1 MSQQKIQESVN
12 NDNAS
17 IGVLGGGQLGMMMIE
32 AANKIGLLVH
42 CLDPNPVAP
51 CAKIATTFTVGDFN
65 NYDNVYQF
73 GKDKKVLTIEIENVN
88 IDALEVLEK
97 EGVKVYPQP
106 AVLKIIKDKGVQKQ
120 FYADLNIPTASFQ
133 LIEGKAA
140 LIERNLSYPFVQK
153 LRVGG
158 YDGKGVQ
165 VIRNKEELAFAF
177 DAPSV
182 IESMIDFEKEISI
195 IVARNVSGQLAVF
208 PAVECEFSKEA
219 NLVEFQ
225 FSPAAISL
233 EIEQKAIEIASS
245 IIQSLEL
252 VGILAVEFFL
262 TKQGELLVNEIAP
275 RTHNSGHH
283 TIECCETS
291 QFEQHL
297 RAVLN
302 LELGSTRLICP
313 AAMVN
318 LLGEPKFNG
327 LAYYEGLADVE
338 KIPGVFVHLYGKEK
352 TSPNRK
358 MGHVTILGKSMEE
371 IKTKAALVKSG
382 LRCISK

>member
-1 MSQQKIQESVN
+1 MHQQKQEKIKIVQT
-12 NDNAS
+12 AS
-17 IGVLGGGQLGMMMIE
+17 ISVLGGGQLGMMMIE
-32 AANKIGLLVH
+32 AAKKIGVEVH
-42 CLDPNPVAP
+42 CLDPNPAAP
-51 CAKIATTFTVGDFN
+51 CAEIATTFTIGDFN
-65 NYDNVYQF
+65 NYDDVYQF
-73 GKDKKVLTIEIENVN
+73 GKDKRVLTIEIENVN

-120 FYADLNIPTASFQ
+120 FYVDLNIPTAPFQ
-133 LIEGKAA
+133 LIEGKSA
-140 LIERNLSYPFVQK
+140 LIERDLSYPFVQK

-165 VIRNKEELAFAF
+165 VIRNKEDLASAF

-195 IVARNVSGQLAVF
+195 IVARNVAGQLAVF

-225 FSPAAISL
+225 FSPANIAK
-233 EIEQKAIEIASS
+233 EIEQKAISIASS

-262 TKQGELLVNEIAP
+262 TKDGKLLVNEIAP

-302 LELGSTRLICP
+302 LELGSTRLVCP

-318 LLGEPKFNG
+318 LLGEPTYNG
-327 LAYYEGLADVE
+327 LAYYEGLEEVE
-338 KIPGVFVHLYGKEK
+338 KMPGVFVHLYGKEK

-371 IKTKAALVKSG
+371 IKAKAALVKSG